1 MTWVRLSVALAVA
14 LPVCCAATVARGA
27 DAPPAP
33 GAFVVALG
41 LGDPM
46 LQAGAVRGRDV
57 IVARGFEVEL
67 ARILARRLGGRVVR
81 FVYVPSTA
89 RLLASGTSGWHL
101 AFAGIERSTAP
112 RRAELTTSYLT
123 TDVAVVTRR
132 GLAAPRRLAE
142 LRRAVLCAVRGG
154 DGARVA
160 SAVVRPTRAPLLVAG
175 AERLRTVLRTGACD
189 AALVPAVEVGRFVDG
204 QRRLFG
210 AVAGRIRHGDGL
222 AAVVATGSGLP
233 LESVNRELARL
244 HRDGTLSR
252 IARAWL
258 GIDPAA
264 LRVLR

>member
-1 MTWVRLSVALAVA
+1 MKGVLTVALAVLA
-14 LPVCCAATVARGA
+14 CSPATVARGA

-33 GAFVVALG
+33 GALVVALG

-67 ARILARRLGGRVVR
+67 ARILARRLGGRVDR